1 MWLNSLDAMKGID
14 AFRVDGKVALITG
27 GGAGIGKSCA
37 LLLSQAGAKVFIVDI
52 VAERA
57 ELVKT
62 EILSKG
68 GHCEY
73 AVVDLSMEENCHEA
87 VDACIRVYG
96 RLDILINSAGTQ
108 GAHGNLEKEM
118 DTANFDKVM
127 KVDFNS
133 VFMMTK
139 YSWPFL
145 AEQGGGSIINIASL
159 AALKCNGPLVYT
171 AAKGAIRSY
180 SHTLAKR
187 LGERGVRVNVIY
199 PGFVLTEMT
208 RGVLERPELKKHFEE
223 ESPLGILGEAEDIAY
238 CALYL
243 SSDAAR
249 FVTGQDFVID
259 GGAMCK

>member
-1 MWLNSLDAMKGID
+1 MKGLE
-14 AFRVDGKVALITG
+14 AFRVDGKIALITG

-37 LLLSQAGAKVFIVDI
+37 KLFSSAGAKIFIADI
-52 VAERA
+52 VEERA
-57 ELVKT
+57 LQVKA
-62 EILSKG
+62 EIEAAG
-68 GHCEY
+68 GACAY
-73 AVVDLSMEENCHEA
+73 AVADLSLEENCQKTVEA
-87 VDACIRVYG
+87 CVQAFG
-96 RLDILINSAGTQ
+96 RLDVLINSAGTQ
-108 GAHGNLEKEM
+108 GAHGDLEKEM
-118 DTANFDKVM
+118 DTANFEKVM

-133 VFMMTK
+133 VFMMSK
-139 YSWPFL
+139 YAWPHI
-145 AEQGGGSIINIASL
+145 AAQSGGSIINIASL

-187 LGERGVRVNVIY
+187 LGEKGVRVNVIY

-223 ESPLGILGEAEDIAY
+223 ESPLHILGEAEDIAY

-243 SSDAAR
+243 ASDAAR

-259 GGAMCK
+259 GGALCQ